1 MKKSSG
7 NYYSRIIEVND
18 ILYDIE
24 ALLEELDISEKEKK
38 DLVKEAREEFP
49 NDDMLF
55 ELHLF
60 RAINYLKKL
69 KAEK

>member
-1 MKKSSG
+1 M
-7 NYYSRIIEVND
+7 
-18 ILYDIE
+18 LYDIE
-24 ALLEELDISEKEKK
+24 ALLEKLDISEKEKK
-38 DLVKEAREEFP
+38 DLVKEIREEFP
-49 NDDMLF
+49 QDDMLF